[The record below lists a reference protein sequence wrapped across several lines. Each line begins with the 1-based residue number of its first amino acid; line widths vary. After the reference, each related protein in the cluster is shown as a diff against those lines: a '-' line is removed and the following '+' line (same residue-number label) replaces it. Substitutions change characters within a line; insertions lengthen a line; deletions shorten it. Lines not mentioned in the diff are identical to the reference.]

1 MCQIV
6 LCVSKSM
13 TYAPILLGICMM
25 VGPVD
30 HQGVFYST
38 AAKMRA
44 NRWVGGLAVWPG
56 DGSGSAGLSIL

>member
-1 MCQIV
+1 
-6 LCVSKSM
+6 M
-13 TYAPILLGICMM
+13 TYAPILLGIFGM

-44 NRWVGGLAVWPG
+44 NRLTGGWEDWRCGLETAVAALA
-56 DGSGSAGLSIL
+56 